1 MGMFKILVADD
12 EKFIRKGIVSILSGN
27 LREEVI
33 FVEARNGLEAL
44 EKSRTETPGLIITDI
59 SMPGCD
65 GLEFIQRMKEIN
77 VNVPVIILSG
87 YENFEYAKKAI
98 KLGVKEYVMK
108 PIKKNEFVEL
118 IHSYIAD
125 IRQAQQRNREEYLK
139 RSENIRIMEKL
150 KRDFLLG
157 LLKCTSSEEARNY
170 LIQLK
175 ELGMSFD
182 SHLYMCVAVQ
192 YKVTPGNQEYIDFV
206 VKNILDEFWGL
217 RLDDEKV
224 VNVVYSPGMVVA
236 IFEGESQNALLEQK
250 KKLVRDAV
258 TLLKQYCKTDI
269 YAGIG
274 DVAFDSVQL
283 HVSLRHAMLAAGYKI
298 FEEGDMVCVYQ
309 ELENGKET
317 EAPELV
323 KRLKPIEEI
332 NIFDMLDRYRKLAYS
347 GKTRRVL
354 KVLEHEYEEVQN
366 HINLVMSRKQTGKPV
381 WDEKYKSFSCIWS
394 VGEAGQELKER
405 IELLKELYDDSGG
418 VNEALMRQMLDFVDE
433 HITEELDLNTVAEKF
448 HRTSGYVSTL
458 FKKYT
463 SGGFSAY
470 LTGERIK
477 IARKLLE
484 DSSIPIQEI
493 GELCGYNNPKYF
505 SVVFKKVTGETPRG
519 YREKLISR

>member
-1 MGMFKILVADD
+1 
-12 EKFIRKGIVSILSGN
+12 
-27 LREEVI
+27 
-33 FVEARNGLEAL
+33 
-44 EKSRTETPGLIITDI
+44 
-59 SMPGCD
+59 
-65 GLEFIQRMKEIN
+65 
-77 VNVPVIILSG
+77 
-87 YENFEYAKKAI
+87 
-98 KLGVKEYVMK
+98 KEYVMK
-108 PIKKNEFVEL
+108 PIKKSEFVEL

-274 DVAFDSVQL
+274 DVAF
-283 HVSLRHAMLAAGYKI
+283 
-298 FEEGDMVCVYQ
+298 
-309 ELENGKET
+309 ELE
-317 EAPELV
+317 P
-323 KRLKPIEEI
+323 
-332 NIFDMLDRYRKLAYS
+332 
-347 GKTRRVL
+347 
-354 KVLEHEYEEVQN
+354 
-366 HINLVMSRKQTGKPV
+366 
-381 WDEKYKSFSCIWS
+381 
-394 VGEAGQELKER
+394 
-405 IELLKELYDDSGG
+405 
-418 VNEALMRQMLDFVDE
+418 
-433 HITEELDLNTVAEKF
+433 
-448 HRTSGYVSTL
+448 
-458 FKKYT
+458 
-463 SGGFSAY
+463 
-470 LTGERIK
+470 
-477 IARKLLE
+477 
-484 DSSIPIQEI
+484 
-493 GELCGYNNPKYF
+493 
-505 SVVFKKVTGETPRG
+505 
-519 YREKLISR
+519 

>member
-1 MGMFKILVADD
+1 MFKILVADD
-12 EKFIRKGIVSILSGN
+12 EKFIRKGIIAILSGN
-27 LREEVI
+27 LKEEI
-33 FVEARNGLEAL
+33 EYVEARNGLEAL

-65 GLEFIQRMKEIN
+65 GLEFIQRLKEIN

-118 IHSYIAD
+118 IHSYITD
-125 IRQAQQRNREEYLK
+125 ICQARERDREEYLR
-139 RSENIRIMEKL
+139 RSENTRIMEKL

-170 LIQLK
+170 LIQLE
-175 ELGMSFD
+175 ELGMRFD
-182 SHLYMCVAVQ
+182 SHLYMCAAVQ
-192 YKVTPGNQEYIDFV
+192 YRITPGNQEYIDFV

-217 RLDDEKV
+217 HIDDGKV
-224 VNVVYSPGMVVA
+224 INVVYSSGIVVA
-236 IFEGESQNALLEQK
+236 IFEGDSQGALTGQ
-250 KKLVRDAV
+250 KKLVQEAV
-258 TLLKQYCKTDI
+258 KLLKQYCKTDV

-274 DVAFDSVQL
+274 DVAFDSVWL
-283 HVSLRHAMLAAGYKI
+283 HVSLRHAMLAADYKI
-298 FEEGDMVCVYQ
+298 FEEGDTVCAYE
-309 ELENGKET
+309 ELKKGSET

-323 KRLKPIEEI
+323 KRMKPIGEI

-347 GKTRRVL
+347 GKTRWVL
-354 KVLEHEYEEVQN
+354 KVLEKEYEEVQDY
-366 HINLVMSRKQTGKPV
+366 INLVMARKQNDKTV
-381 WDEKYKSFSCIWS
+381 WDEKYKSFSHIWS

-405 IELLKELYDDSGG
+405 IELLKELYDDRGG
-418 VNEALMRQMLDFVDE
+418 INEALMRQMLDFVDE
-433 HITEELDLNTVAEKF
+433 HITEELDLNMVAEKF
-448 HRTSGYVSTL
+448 NRTSGYVSTL

-493 GELCGYNNPKYF
+493 GELCGYSNPKYF

-519 YREKLISR
+519 YREKFVSR